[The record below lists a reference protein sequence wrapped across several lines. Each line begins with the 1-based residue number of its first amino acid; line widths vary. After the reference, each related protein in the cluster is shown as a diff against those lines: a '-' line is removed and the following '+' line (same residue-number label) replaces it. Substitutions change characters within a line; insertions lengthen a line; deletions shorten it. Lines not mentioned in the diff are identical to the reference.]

1 MCGAAMFVML
11 CHDCGALRR
20 RQGWGNIGPR
30 RHVRGS
36 VAPVHSTAH
45 AGRHR
50 GANPVHAWN
59 AAVRHPP
66 HEASETGIRHRCRP
80 TREKRS
86 RVGHVRVETVVLMLE
101 PVALSAA
108 DAIHAVTRSCVSS
121 AAARTTK
128 SRQFR
133 IMTATHTTRRWTA
146 CHGCPNPWD
155 TALPLATVSAQVY
168 AFHTQYKDC
177 D

>member
-1 MCGAAMFVML
+1 MRFDGAKVGEILVLAGMFEVQSHQ
-11 CHDCGALRR
+11 C
-20 RQGWGNIGPR
+20 IPR
-30 RHVRGS
+30 HMR
-36 VAPVHSTAH
+36 ADIP
-45 AGRHR
+45 

-59 AAVRHPP
+59 AAARHPP

-128 SRQFR
+128 V
-133 IMTATHTTRRWTA
+133 AA
-146 CHGCPNPWD
+146 
-155 TALPLATVSAQVY
+155 VSHNDGHAHYQAV
-168 AFHTQYKDC
+168 DC
-177 D
+177 VPRLSEPRGIPRCLLRL